1 MTTKPKT
8 TKPKTKPLILKKASD
23 VNLSEAMHLKVLA
36 YGKSGVGKTH
46 FASQAE
52 NVAVCL
58 VERQGFA
65 TISKNAPHAIIPSNQ
80 EEPEGGGEVIP
91 YIDSME
97 GVRGFLKLAVRGEFK
112 EAGITTLVFDSI
124 TEIQQL
130 MMMEIQSGT
139 VFTVSDWGRLG
150 TMMRA
155 FLRMVR
161 DLPYHV
167 IVLGLADWADG
178 DDGRIMSPLVK
189 GSISKDIAGY
199 FNLVVYIYKRQDED
213 AEDGVQ
219 RYALAD
225 GDDRYTTKPYGG
237 LTGVLTLDFD
247 LWLQVSVDDEDKPLA
262 TIEGAPKPGTTIK
275 GDRLRPKFGE
285 DEEEDKD

>member
-1 MTTKPKT
+1 M
-8 TKPKTKPLILKKASD
+8 PLILKKASD
-23 VNLSEAMHLKVLA
+23 VNLSEAMQLKVLA

-46 FASQAE
+46 FASQAK

-65 TISKNAPHAIIPSNQ
+65 TISKNSPHAIVPSNQ
-80 EEPEGGGEVIP
+80 EEPEDGSEVIP
-91 YIDSME
+91 YINSMD
-97 GVRGFLKLAVRGEFK
+97 GVREFLKLAVRGTFAES
-112 EAGITTLVFDSI
+112 GITTLVFDSI

-130 MMMEIQSGT
+130 LMVEILDSKSKNKST
-139 VFTVSDWGRLG
+139 FTKADWGRLG
-150 TMMRA
+150 SKMRA

-167 IVLGLADWADG
+167 IVLSLADWVDG

-199 FNLVVYIYKRQDED
+199 FNLVVYCYKRQDED
-213 AEDGVQ
+213 GEDAVQ
-219 RYALAD
+219 HYALAD

-237 LTGVLTLDFD
+237 LSGVLVSDFD
-247 LWLQVSVDDEDKPLA
+247 LWLQVAMDDEDKPLA
-262 TIEGAPKPGTTIK
+262 TVEGAPMPGTSLK
-275 GDRLRPKFGE
+275 GERLRPKFGE
-285 DEEEDKD
+285 DEEDDK